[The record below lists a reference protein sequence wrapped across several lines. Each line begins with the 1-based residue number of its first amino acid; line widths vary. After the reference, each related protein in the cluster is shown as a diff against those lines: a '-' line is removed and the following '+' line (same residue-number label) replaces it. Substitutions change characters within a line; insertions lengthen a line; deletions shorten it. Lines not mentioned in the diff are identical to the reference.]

1 MNFKQILLIITVS
14 IVSLVGRAQ
23 YYGDVGGDYIN
34 LPNPTPPGGYEIL
47 TAIFSTDSKYLDVYQ
62 GTSRVKI
69 LSYFTGS
76 QNVKCDYY
84 CVRQYYV
91 GGKLYQ
97 DQRQLVAY
105 YQIYCNYDPNSGGG
119 GSGGGGGTGGGGTV
133 PSGWTQQGDI
143 TTCTYNTAEG
153 IPMKFIIVNKESK
166 YCSPYGDGYNISC
179 IDRNTSGVVTV
190 PSEVNGYRVYNTGS
204 YAFQDCEK
212 LTSINFPS
220 STVSTSTASF
230 RRCNGLTSLDFLSQ
244 VTNIYG
250 HAFESCKGLVNIVIP
265 NSIEYIYK
273 EAFAMCS
280 NIKTITIGTGIKKIY
295 GDAFWACNSIESVTC
310 LSQTPP
316 TTDGNPFDYTSYKNA
331 VLYVPSQA
339 AKSNYSSAT
348 YWKDFKEI
356 KVIGET
362 TPKLELS
369 ANPSGGS
376 VTSGTRVY
384 LTASANGS
392 TVSDAEIYYTT
403 SGFAPSKS
411 SNRYIPSS
419 GIPITKET
427 LLKAIAYKDGY
438 DTSEV
443 GSWTYTVIET
453 GIEINATNFPDANFR
468 NYLLE
473 QGYGKDGKLTQAEL
487 NNVTY
492 LNVENK
498 SIKDL
503 KGVEYFIALK
513 SLHCGM
519 NHLTFL
525 DISKNVNLDH
535 LYCERN
541 QLSSLNFSNNKLL
554 VYVDM
559 SYNRIQLSYMDE
571 LVNSLPKN
579 TTNVPHKLMVANLF
593 YNSDGN
599 FCTKTQVANIKAK
612 GWTPYCYIS
621 DSWVEYEGLNED
633 QLVEINRTNFPDDNF
648 RKWVVDHFHEG
659 ALTNYE
665 IENTTSIFI
674 ENEDISNLKG
684 IEFFTNLAIF
694 QCYDNQ
700 LTYVDIS
707 KNTKLEQLIL
717 TRNKLE
723 ELDVSKNIALWRIA
737 CGWNQLTTLDLR
749 NNINLKELSCNVNF
763 IKGADMDALINSLP
777 SRTLDGTNLLYVIRP
792 LEADEHNV
800 CTKRQVASAKAKGW
814 TVKYW
819 DGTQNLD
826 YEGSDETSSIK
837 GDVNGDGQVNGTDY
851 VALTNIVL
859 GKNAKTDA
867 ADVNGDGQVN
877 GTDYVALVNI
887 VLGRSQAPRRA
898 ATDAARLSIDPSF
911 DIKAGET
918 KEMVINLTNP
928 NDEITLVQFDLSL
941 PNGLSVKQTGGEYV
955 YDIADRTTWRKHSLE
970 ANATGGIIRFL
981 LASSSNATLSGTEGG
996 IITITVTADKDFS
1009 GGDIKLENIL
1019 MVSPDEKETKQDTYT
1034 YTIGQTS
1041 PTPSASA
1048 VLAIEPFNIAAG
1060 GEAEMVIDLTN
1071 PSDQITLVQF
1081 DLRLPDGLSVK
1092 QAGGE
1097 YVYDIADRTTWRKH
1111 SLEANATGGII
1122 RFLLASSSNA
1132 TLSGTEGAIIT
1143 MTLKADNTY
1152 KGGTVK
1158 LENILLVTPDEKEIK
1173 PADLSYTIGST
1184 GISSITTD
1192 AIDSNTPI
1200 YNLRGQRLA
1209 APQKGINI
1217 IGGKKVIVK

>member
-1 MNFKQILLIITVS
+1 MLHLLPCSAKAIRVHLGSVAVTGGQASTVNVPTSWQNFMNQSNVGITQTLWTTNNYNAITIRYNNRSYCDFYPAMNVDNYS
-14 IVSLVGRAQ
+14 GVEIVFTIFCTESGVYREYEL
-23 YYGDVGGDYIN
+23 YWDV
-34 LPNPTPPGGYEIL
+34 T
-47 TAIFSTDSKYLDVYQ
+47 T
-62 GTSRVKI
+62 
-69 LSYFTGS
+69 
-76 QNVKCDYY
+76 
-84 CVRQYYV
+84 
-91 GGKLYQ
+91 
-97 DQRQLVAY
+97 
-105 YQIYCNYDPNSGGG
+105 NSGGSNKKDG
-119 GSGGGGGTGGGGTV
+119 EEFYYAWNGVEMQFKVISANYK
-133 PSGWTQQGDI
+133 
-143 TTCTYNTAEG
+143 TC
-153 IPMKFIIVNKESK
+153 MVNKFADSK
-166 YCSPYGDGYNISC
+166 TKSIE
-179 IDRNTSGVVTV
+179 TLFV
-190 PSEVNGYRVYNTGS
+190 PEIASGYRVTEIDDAAFAECNRIEKIFIPEGITKIGKN
-204 YAFQDCEK
+204 AFQNCD
-212 LTSINFPS
+212 
-220 STVSTSTASF
+220 
-230 RRCNGLTSLDFLSQ
+230 GLTFFT
-244 VTNIYG
+244 V
-250 HAFESCKGLVNIVIP
+250 
-265 NSIEYIYK
+265 
-273 EAFAMCS
+273 
-280 NIKTITIGTGIKKIY
+280 
-295 GDAFWACNSIESVTC
+295 
-310 LSQTPP
+310 
-316 TTDGNPFDYTSYKNA
+316 KNA
-331 VLYVPSQA
+331 VTYIGDGAFSMCDNLEEVTLGSALEELGFQIFWGCDKLKSVTSLSPIPPKVSFYGLGEKLESNATLYVPAGSLERYRNATGWKAFRKIEEIGDSQSNTFVSNIVLNK
-339 AKSNYSSAT
+339 KSLSLETGQNETLTATISPDNATDKSLTWSSSKTSVAT
-348 YWKDFKEI
+348 VSSSGLVTTVAEGTATITCKANDGSG
-356 KVIGET
+356 VSET
-362 TPKLELS
+362 CQVT
-369 ANPSGGS
+369 
-376 VTSGTRVY
+376 VTS
-384 LTASANGS
+384 
-392 TVSDAEIYYTT
+392 
-403 SGFAPSKS
+403 
-411 SNRYIPSS
+411 
-419 GIPITKET
+419 PIV
-427 LLKAIAYKDGY
+427 A
-438 DTSEV
+438 
-443 GSWTYTVIET
+443 
-453 GIEINATNFPDANFR
+453 EINATNFPDANFR
-468 NYLLE
+468 NWLLTE
-473 QGYGKDGKLTQAEL
+473 SYGRDGILT
-487 NNVTY
+487 
-492 LNVENK
+492 EN
-498 SIKDL
+498 
-503 KGVEYFIALK
+503 
-513 SLHCGM
+513 
-519 NHLTFL
+519 
-525 DISKNVNLDH
+525 
-535 LYCERN
+535 
-541 QLSSLNFSNNKLL
+541 
-554 VYVDM
+554 
-559 SYNRIQLSYMDE
+559 
-571 LVNSLPKN
+571 
-579 TTNVPHKLMVANLF
+579 
-593 YNSDGN
+593 
-599 FCTKTQVANIKAK
+599 
-612 GWTPYCYIS
+612 
-621 DSWVEYEGLNED
+621 
-633 QLVEINRTNFPDDNF
+633 EIN
-648 RKWVVDHFHEG
+648 
-659 ALTNYE
+659 E
-665 IENTTSIFI
+665 ITEIYIYNGG
-674 ENEDISNLKG
+674 ISSLKG
-684 IEFFTNLAIF
+684 IEYFTNLAIF

-777 SRTLDGTNLLYVIRP
+777 SRTLDGTNLLKVIRP

-826 YEGSDETSSIK
+826 YEGSDEALSIK

-859 GKNAKTDA
+859 GKNTKTDA
-867 ADVNGDGQVN
+867 ADVNGDGEVN

-898 ATDAARLSIDPSF
+898 ASDAARLSIDPSF

-928 NDEITLVQFDLSL
+928 NDEITLVQFDLRLPDGLAWEGDVDIPGRTTWRKHSL
-941 PNGLSVKQTGGEYV
+941 EANATGGIIRFLLASSSNATLSGTEGGIITITVTADKDFSGGDIKLENILMVSPDEKETKQDTYTYTIGQTSPTPSASAVLAIEPFNIAAGGEAEMVIDLTNPSDEITLVQFDLRLPDGLSVKQTGGEYV

-1071 PSDQITLVQF
+1071 PSDEITLVQF

-1092 QAGGE
+1092 QTGGD
-1097 YVYDIADRTTWRKH
+1097 YVYDITDRTTWRKH

-1173 PADLSYTIGST
+1173 PADLSYNIGST
-1184 GISSITTD
+1184 GISSITMD